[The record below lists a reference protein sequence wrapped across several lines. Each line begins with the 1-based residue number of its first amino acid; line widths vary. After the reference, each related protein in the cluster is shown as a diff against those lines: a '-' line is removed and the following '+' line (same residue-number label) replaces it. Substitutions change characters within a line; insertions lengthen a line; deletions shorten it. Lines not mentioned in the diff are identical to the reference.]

1 MTLTRER
8 DGACGRCRGAEA
20 LLAMEK
26 TFAPSMEG
34 HLTKHWDGD
43 DKVGGAHQAVT
54 DADKKSDDARLSSS
68 GSSSSNSISRPFCD
82 QGWAPDPGN

>member
-1 MTLTRER
+1 MSDPWTRER

-54 DADKKSDDARLSSS
+54 DETDGNRTLVNHNHSSLVLVLGYSSS
-68 GSSSSNSISRPFCD
+68 T
-82 QGWAPDPGN
+82 

>member
-1 MTLTRER
+1 
-8 DGACGRCRGAEA
+8 
-20 LLAMEK
+20 MEK

-54 DADKKSDDARLSSS
+54 DADKKSDDARLSPAAAAATASA
-68 GSSSSNSISRPFCD
+68 GPFATRVGRLT
-82 QGWAPDPGN
+82 QGTDRTYCNVERLHL